1 MGNAQKFC
9 REGAV
14 SLEAEC
20 LRHDESTQTI
30 KFSVSDTGIGIAQ
43 DRQKEIFH
51 EFVQA
56 SEEIHLRYGGTGLG
70 LTIPQRIV
78 EKMGGTIEVDSE
90 LDKGST
96 FFFTIDLAKA
106 EGPQKTVKD
115 LDPQDLAGE
124 VLLVEDDAMNQMVF
138 KQLLSKT
145 KCQLDIAGNGRIG
158 FEKAWEKRYDI
169 IFMDLKMPEMNGFES
184 AHAIRRQEESMNQ
197 KTPIIAFSADVFEE
211 RQKQARAIGM
221 NEFLMKPARQ
231 SDLSTALAQYLHISV
246 SS

>member
-1 MGNAQKFC
+1 MY
-9 REGAV
+9 
-14 SLEAEC
+14 

-30 KFSVSDTGIGIAQ
+30 NFSVSDTGIGIAQ

-158 FEKAWEKRYDI
+158 FGKACEKRYDI
-169 IFMDLKMPEMNGFES
+169 IFMDLQMPEMIGFES
-184 AHAIRRQEESMNQ
+184 AHAIRRQEKRLNQ

-231 SDLSTALAQYLHISV
+231 SDLYTALAQYLHIS
-246 SS
+246 